1 MSVFLEAM
9 GLKWLTLIAGF
20 LGAVVSLKFIAGL
33 NWWQRTSTVLAG
45 TFIAAYC
52 TPLTVELLS
61 LSTKLEGAIAFLG
74 GLFGMSI
81 AGAAITAIPEW
92 IAAAKQK
99 WLA

>member
-61 LSTKLEGAIAFLG
+61 LSPKLEGAIAFLG

-99 WLA
+99 WLV